1 MFYLMGLDGLVGLEI
16 EDLCALEVDGEFLF
30 DLDLMIELGLELI

>member
-1 MFYLMGLDGLVGLEI
+1 MGLDGLVGLEI

-30 DLDLMIELGLELI
+30 DLDLMIELGLDLI